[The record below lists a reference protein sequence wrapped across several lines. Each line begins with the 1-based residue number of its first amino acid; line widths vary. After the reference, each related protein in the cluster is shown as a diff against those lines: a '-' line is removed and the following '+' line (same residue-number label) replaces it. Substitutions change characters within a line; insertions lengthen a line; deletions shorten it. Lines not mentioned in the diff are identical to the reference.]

1 MEAASG
7 QVHSWPYPGT
17 VSASAT
23 SDLDANPASPPSGVA
38 PLWLINIF
46 RANLVA
52 QVGIVVTG
60 GLVRLTGSGLGCPTW
75 PQCVDGSLVPTERQ
89 EESWHK
95 IIEFGNRLLTFVL
108 TALAIA
114 AITGAIAWAKKR
126 KSLGVSPR
134 SSITWLATIPLLG
147 TFAQAV
153 LGGVT
158 VLTGLHPAIVAAH
171 LLLSMAIIAGC
182 VVLLDRSHDPADQ
195 PVKLLVR
202 PEVKWLGNALVVL
215 AAAIVTIGTVVT
227 GSGPNSGDA
236 DVATRF
242 GFDQR
247 YVAWLHADVVLL
259 FTGLVIAMV
268 LALRL
273 TNAPATAV
281 KRGWY
286 VLAAV
291 IASGFVGYFQLLTGL
306 PWAAVTIHMLLASI
320 TWVATL
326 RLRLALTERGS
337 TQSTQPETIELDQHP
352 VAM

>member
-1 MEAASG
+1 M
-7 QVHSWPYPGT
+7 
-17 VSASAT
+17 SAST
-23 SDLDANPASPPSGVA
+23 VSDLDVNPANPQDGVA
-38 PLWLINIF
+38 PPWLINIF

-95 IIEFGNRLLTFVL
+95 MVEFGNRLLTFVL

-114 AITGAIAWAKKR
+114 AITGAIVWAKKR
-126 KSLGVSPR
+126 KASGVPSR
-134 SSITWLATIPLLG
+134 SAITWLATIPLVG
-147 TFAQAV
+147 TFAQAL

-158 VLTGLHPAIVAAH
+158 VLVELHPAIVAAH
-171 LLLSMAIIAGC
+171 LLVSMAIIAGC
-182 VVLLDRSHDPADQ
+182 VVLVDRSHDPADQ
-195 PVKLLVR
+195 PVTLLVR
-202 PEVKWLGNALVVL
+202 PEVKWLANTLVVL
-215 AAAIVTIGTVVT
+215 AAIILTVGTVVT

-259 FTGLVIAMV
+259 FVGLVIGMV
-268 LALRL
+268 LVLRL
-273 TNAPATAV
+273 TNAPETAV

-286 VLAAV
+286 LFAAVLA
-291 IASGFVGYFQLLTGL
+291 SGSVGYFQLFTGL
-306 PWAAVTIHMLLASI
+306 PWAAVTIHMLLASL

-326 RLRLALTERGS
+326 RLRLALTERGRWDS
-337 TQSTQPETIELDQHP
+337 AEPETIGLDQES
-352 VAM
+352 VVL

>member
-1 MEAASG
+1 MVSD
-7 QVHSWPYPGT
+7 ST
-17 VSASAT
+17 VA
-23 SDLDANPASPPSGVA
+23 DLDVSPSDPPTGVA
-38 PLWLINIF
+38 PPWLINIF

-75 PQCVDGSLVPTERQ
+75 PQCVDGSLVPTDRQ

-95 IIEFGNRLLTFVL
+95 MVEFGNRLLTFVL
-108 TALAIA
+108 AALAIA
-114 AITGAIAWAKKR
+114 AITGAIVWAKKR
-126 KSLGVSPR
+126 KSQGAPPR
-134 SSITWLATIPLLG
+134 SDITWLATIPLVG
-147 TFAQAV
+147 TFAQAL

-158 VLTGLHPAIVAAH
+158 VLAGLHPAIVAAH
-171 LLLSMAIIAGC
+171 LLLSMGIIAGC
-182 VVLLDRSHDPADQ
+182 VVLVERSHDPADQ

-202 PEVKWLGNALVVL
+202 PEVKWLANTLVVL
-215 AAAIVTIGTVVT
+215 AAVILTIGTVVT

-259 FTGLVIAMV
+259 FVGLVIGMILV
-268 LALRL
+268 LRL
-273 TNAPATAV
+273 TNAPPTAV

-286 VLAAV
+286 LFAAV
-291 IASGFVGYFQLLTGL
+291 LASGFVGYFQLFTGL
-306 PWAAVTIHMLLASI
+306 PWAAVTIHMLLASL

-326 RLRLALTERGS
+326 RLRLALTERGGPGS
-337 TQSTQPETIELDQHP
+337 VQPNIVKLDQQP
-352 VAM
+352 VAS

>member
-1 MEAASG
+1 M
-7 QVHSWPYPGT
+7 
-17 VSASAT
+17 
-23 SDLDANPASPPSGVA
+23 
-38 PLWLINIF
+38 INIF

-95 IIEFGNRLLTFVL
+95 MIEFGNRLLTFVL

-114 AITGAIAWAKKR
+114 AITGAIVWAKKR
-126 KSLGVSPR
+126 RASGIPPR
-134 SSITWLATIPLLG
+134 SAITWLATIPLVG
-147 TFAQAV
+147 TFAQAL

-158 VLTGLHPAIVAAH
+158 VLAGLHPAIVAAH

-195 PVKLLVR
+195 PIKLLVR
-202 PEVKWLGNALVVL
+202 PEVKWLANTLVVL
-215 AAAIVTIGTVVT
+215 AAVILTVGTVVS

-259 FTGLVIAMV
+259 FVGSIVASWIPARRAAAV
-268 LALRL
+268 DPAIALR
-273 TNAPATAV
+273 A
-281 KRGWY
+281 
-286 VLAAV
+286 
-291 IASGFVGYFQLLTGL
+291 
-306 PWAAVTIHMLLASI
+306 
-320 TWVATL
+320 
-326 RLRLALTERGS
+326 E
-337 TQSTQPETIELDQHP
+337 
-352 VAM
+352 